1 MNHSVA
7 ARLAASTLV
16 LGVTMVGC
24 TPSSQMARPAAL
36 SSSAPRADRDAAE
49 LYAQAQEAMRQG
61 RLSDALAHTEDA
73 VALAPRDVGYRM
85 LLGDLYLKSGRFQS
99 AETTFDDVLTLDPAN
114 ARASLS
120 IALAQVALGKTYAAL
135 THLNRLSETAAPGDI
150 GLAYALVG
158 ETDRAIALLEPAA
171 RAPDA
176 DARVRQNLAL
186 AYALAGDWLKARTT
200 AAQDISPAQL
210 GDRMEKWAA
219 FAKPEAS
226 WTQVAGL
233 LGVTP
238 AADPGQ
244 PVRLALAPETDSVRF
259 AEATVAAP
267 PVEAVPTPPLAEPA
281 SVVAEV
287 EAPALAAPVAPLPA
301 QVAYAP
307 PPEPDNAVISVPTP
321 IETPDMRFPEVV
333 QTLVDPEPAVLQPS
347 APVIKAAIPAFQ
359 PARKAPRIAGRAERR
374 QEVREK
380 AAATPSRFVVQIG
393 AFSTPANVER
403 AWVKAID
410 RFPAAS
416 ERMPLSTTVTIPGR
430 GMFYRLSVSGFDTR
444 GDANALCGTIRAKGG
459 ACFVRETA
467 GDAPVRWASRYTRN
481 G

>member
-1 MNHSVA
+1 MNQGVA

-24 TPSSQMARPAAL
+24 TPSSQTARPASF

-49 LYAQAQEAMRQG
+49 FYARAQEAMRQNK
-61 RLSDALAHTEDA
+61 LADALAHTEDA

-99 AETTFDDVLTLDPAN
+99 AATTFDDVLTLDPGN

-120 IALAQVALGKTYAAL
+120 IALSQIALGKTYAAL
-135 THLNRLSETAAPGDI
+135 SHLDRLSETAAPGDV
-150 GLAYALVG
+150 GLAYALAG

-210 GDRMEKWAA
+210 GDRMEQWAA
-219 FAKPEAS
+219 LAKPEAS

-238 AADPGQ
+238 TQDPGQ
-244 PVRLALAPETDSVRF
+244 PVRLALAPEASPTRF
-259 AEATVAAP
+259 AGVAVEVPA
-267 PVEAVPTPPLAEPA
+267 PVEPAPAPVELAE
-281 SVVAEV
+281 
-287 EAPALAAPVAPLPA
+287 AAPVSAPAPVE
-301 QVAYAP
+301 VAFAP
-307 PPEPDNAVISVPTP
+307 PPEAENAVISDPVPVATP
-321 IETPDMRFPEVV
+321 ESRFADVV
-333 QTLVDPEPAVLQPS
+333 QTLVDPAPAVVEPS
-347 APVIKAAIPAFQ
+347 APVIKASVPAFE
-359 PARKAPRIAGRAERR
+359 PTRKAPRIAGRAERR
-374 QEVREK
+374 RDLQ
-380 AAATPSRFVVQIG
+380 AALGATPSRFVVQIG
-393 AFSTPANVER
+393 AFSTPDNVER
-403 AWVKAID
+403 AWAMAVD
-410 RFPAAS
+410 RFPSAA
-416 ERMPLSTTVTIPGR
+416 ERVPLSTTVSIPGR
-430 GMFYRLSVSGFDTR
+430 GTFYRLSVSGFDSR
-444 GDANALCGTIRAKGG
+444 GDANALCGTIRGKGG
-459 ACFVRETA
+459 ECFVRETA